1 MPTTNK
7 NKVRFGL
14 KNVHYAKITGWS
26 DAGGVSSPI
35 YDDPV
40 AMQGAVSLSM
50 SASGEN
56 ENFYADDIAYYLLG
70 NNSGYEG
77 ELELALINTE
87 FQKDILGT
95 ALDDNGVLVEKNS
108 DEPAQ
113 FALMFEFTGD
123 KKQIRHVFYCCS
135 ASRPSSE
142 GSTMAD
148 TKEVQTETV
157 TLTASPLPNGL
168 TKAKTCEDTDEPIYQ
183 AWYESVYTP
192 KQLNS
197 TPSASTTSTST
208 TSGTTE

>member
-26 DAGGVSSPI
+26 DSSGVSTPT

-70 NNSGYEG
+70 NNAGYEG
-77 ELELALINTE
+77 ELELALINTD
-87 FQKDILGT
+87 FQRDILGT

-135 ASRPSSE
+135 ASRPSSD

-168 TKAKTCEDTDEPIYQ
+168 TKAKTCEETDEEIYQ
-183 AWYESVYTP
+183 GWYVSVYTP
-192 KQLNS
+192 QQLN
-197 TPSASTTSTST
+197 PSSFTS